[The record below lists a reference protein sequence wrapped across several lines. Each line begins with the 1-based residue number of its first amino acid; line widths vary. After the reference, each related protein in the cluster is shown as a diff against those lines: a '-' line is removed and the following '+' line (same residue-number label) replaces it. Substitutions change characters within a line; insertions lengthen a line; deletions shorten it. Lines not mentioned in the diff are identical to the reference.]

1 MICKFNHDGDCC
13 NSGAVQ
19 YMCKCKQPCAT
30 IIPMTNA
37 DRIRAMSD
45 EELCD
50 FLMCDVIC
58 DQKMSP
64 DCTDC
69 EKCVL
74 DWLQQPAEEVKE

>member
-1 MICKFNHDGDCC
+1 MAKFIDGRCHALGDCE
-13 NSGAVQ
+13 NKIV
-19 YMCKCKQPCAT
+19 
-30 IIPMTNA
+30 TNA

-74 DWLQQPAEEVKE
+74 DWLQQPAEVKE